1 MLIVEENPARL
12 LGRLE
17 VARIPSEIKWVDLKE
32 R

>member
-17 VARIPSEIKWVDLKE
+17 DARIPSETKWVDRKD